1 MKGRL
6 GNMAKMVTKRERPKG
21 QRYALAIE
29 GDEDV
34 CKVVEGDREWSGVE
48 LASWPVSGLL
58 CCPEAMCRGGD
69 K

>member
-1 MKGRL
+1 MVKT
-6 GNMAKMVTKRERPKG
+6 VTKRERLRG

-48 LASWPVSGLL
+48 LTS
-58 CCPEAMCRGGD
+58 
-69 K
+69 